1 MLFLVAA
8 FSLVAGAAVGLLGGL
23 ALAARRCESATEAT
37 ASATTAA
44 MELAMAQL
52 DRRSL
57 TSTQEAIDAAVSKVL
72 EVNRAAAEA
81 QARES
86 SIRLEAER
94 AAGQHDL
101 GAKKDLIEARLAQVQ
116 ADLRADLAGVRDLVT
131 QLGSNHREAFGR
143 VSAQLTEHA
152 TSTSALA
159 LSTQQ
164 LKEALASSKV
174 RGQWGERMAEDV
186 LRLAGLVEHVNYV
199 KQLQFEDGSGIPDFT
214 FLLPK
219 GHKLFMD
226 VKFPLPAYLRY
237 LGAESDSDR
246 TLYRKQFLND
256 VRVRIKELAARD
268 YANKESKAL
277 DEVLLFI
284 PNETISAFLHE
295 HEPSL
300 FDDAMRNHIVLCSP
314 LTLFAMLGVIRQAY
328 DNFMVEQQADQ
339 ILELMGAFGLQWR
352 KYTEGVGKLARRFDD
367 VHKSFEDLEG
377 TRRNMLE
384 RPLRK
389 IEALRLTRGLP
400 MAELELSETPELWSG
415 PPMAR
420 E

>member
-1 MLFLVAA
+1 MLFLVTA
-8 FSLVAGAAVGLLGGL
+8 FSLLVGAAAGFAIG
-23 ALAARRCESATEAT
+23 ARRGASASHAT
-37 ASATTAA
+37 AEA
-44 MELAMAQL
+44 MHEAMAQL
-52 DRRSL
+52 DQRSL
-57 TSTQEAIDAAVSKVL
+57 TATQEAIDAAVSKVL

-81 QARES
+81 QARDS
-86 SIRLEAER
+86 SLRLEAER
-94 AAGQHDL
+94 ASTAQEL

-116 ADLRADLAGVRDLVT
+116 ADLRSDLAGVRDLVT
-131 QLGSNHREAFGR
+131 QLGSNHSEAFGR

-152 TSTSALA
+152 TSTSQLA

-164 LKEALASSKV
+164 LKEALASSKA

-199 KQLQFEDGSGIPDFT
+199 KQLSLEDGSGVPDFT

-237 LGAESDSDR
+237 LEADNDSDR

-256 VRVRIKELAARD
+256 VRVRVKELAARD
-268 YANKESKAL
+268 YANKEGTAL

-284 PNETISAFLHE
+284 PNETISSFIHE

-300 FDDAMRNHIVLCSP
+300 FEDAMRNHIVMCSP

-352 KYTEGVGKLARRFDD
+352 KYSESVGKLARRFDD
-367 VHKSFEDLEG
+367 VHKAFEELEG

-384 RPLRK
+384 RPLRR
-389 IEALRLTRGLP
+389 IEALRVTRGLP
-400 MAELELSETPELWSG
+400 MAELELVETPELWVA
-415 PPMAR
+415 P